1 MPRHIPVSEMTYG
14 HRKVEDERLTRD
26 DMQLERILPSDGSD
40 SLAVKEGAFE
50 SSRCWRILVEPKDR
64 RFFDEIAYRRVVQI
78 MLDSRPWALSNAN
91 MYPVTEM
98 SLIGL
103 EGI

>member
-1 MPRHIPVSEMTYG
+1 MPVSEMTCG
-14 HRKVEDERLTRD
+14 HRKVEDERLAWD

-40 SLAVKEGAFE
+40 SRAVKEDAFE
-50 SSRCWRILVEPKDR
+50 NSRYWRILVESKDR
-64 RFFDEIAYRRVVQI
+64 RFVDGIAYRRVGQI
-78 MLDSRPWALSNAN
+78 MLDSRLWASSNTN

-98 SLIGL
+98 SLLDL